1 MMPIAPLMHGAT
13 QWGVMGGS
21 FRGNKVVLMARFD
34 GARALELVGEE
45 KVNQIMIT
53 GDAMAR
59 PMIDALE
66 AALEPALDAEGA
78 RYDLSSL
85 FSIGSTAA
93 LFSPAV
99 KDRFMELLPN
109 VVFSDAIGSSE
120 GGSNG
125 YSIVEKGNTAMKG
138 GPTVK
143 AILDSVVLDDNLV
156 PVEAGSGVVG
166 KVARKG
172 NIPLEYYKDPEKTAA
187 TFVTAPDGTRYSI
200 PGDFASLESDGTI
213 TLLGRGSVSINSG
226 GEKIFPEE
234 VEGAVRRHPEVYD

>member
-1 MMPIAPLMHGAT
+1 MIPPPPRSTLFPYTTLFRSLAAAGPSTMMPIAPLMHGAT

-21 FRGNKVVLMARFD
+21 FRGNKVVLMAKFD
-34 GARALELVGEE
+34 GTRALELVGEE
-45 KVNQIMIT
+45 QVNQIMIT

-66 AALEPALDAEGA
+66 ANPDA
-78 RYDLSSL
+78 YDLSSL

-143 AILDSVVLDDNLV
+143 AILDSVVLDENLV
-156 PVEAGSGVVG
+156 PVEPGSGVVG

-187 TFVTAPDGTRYSI
+187 TFVTAPDGTRY
-200 PGDFASLESDGTI
+200 
-213 TLLGRGSVSINSG
+213 
-226 GEKIFPEE
+226 
-234 VEGAVRRHPEVYD
+234 